1 MPPTKKRARGPT
13 RRNKAGGGRGKEK
26 EGNIPARRGAKE
38 ERREEAKR
46 EYTHDTGSHEVIEH
60 VGKLC

>member
-13 RRNKAGGGRGKEK
+13 RRNKTGGGRGKEK
-26 EGNIPARRGAKE
+26 GNIHARRGAKE